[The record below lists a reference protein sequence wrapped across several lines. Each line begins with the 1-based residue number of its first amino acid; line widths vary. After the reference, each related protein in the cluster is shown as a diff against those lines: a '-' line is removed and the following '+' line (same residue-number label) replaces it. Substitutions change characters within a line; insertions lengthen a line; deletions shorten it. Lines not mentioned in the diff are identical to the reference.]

1 MKIPRCRNCLIKTS
15 KQVLQK
21 ITQEEKVNTTE
32 VKGKNTN
39 LDKKKI
45 EYIKKN

>member
-1 MKIPRCRNCLIKTS
+1 MKIPRCHNCLIKTS

-21 ITQEEKVNTTE
+21 ITQEEKRNTTE

-39 LDKKKI
+39 LDKEI
-45 EYIKKN
+45 EDIKKN